1 MKQLLLLQLMARYQE
16 QKFLNLQSL
25 PHLLRIEKN
34 NSNFSEKKMAFQFHR
49 YMRTPHSEIY
59 GIFSSDQVEKGP
71 VGRVDIHYSLY
82 GLVNGLVVMEQDLS
96 ETETEELIAKIDD
109 ELVEMTTIDDE
120 NFEITVAFATKVLTF
135 GKEENDEE

>member
-1 MKQLLLLQLMARYQE
+1 MV
-16 QKFLNLQSL
+16 
-25 PHLLRIEKN
+25 
-34 NSNFSEKKMAFQFHR
+34 FQFHR

-59 GIFSSDQVEKGP
+59 GIFSSDQVEKSP
-71 VGRVDIHYSLY
+71 VGKVDIHYSLY

-96 ETETEELIAKIDD
+96 EIETEELIAKIED

>member
-1 MKQLLLLQLMARYQE
+1 
-16 QKFLNLQSL
+16 
-25 PHLLRIEKN
+25 
-34 NSNFSEKKMAFQFHR
+34 MAFQFHR

-59 GIFSSDQVEKGP
+59 GFFSSDQVEKGP

-96 ETETEELIAKIDD
+96 EIETEELIAKIDD

-135 GKEENDEE
+135 DKEENDKEQSKAMGFSYRVLRAYKNGLNVSTSKN

>member
-1 MKQLLLLQLMARYQE
+1 
-16 QKFLNLQSL
+16 
-25 PHLLRIEKN
+25 
-34 NSNFSEKKMAFQFHR
+34 
-49 YMRTPHSEIY
+49 MRTPHSEIY

-82 GLVNGLVVMEQDLS
+82 GLVMMEQDLS

-109 ELVEMTTIDDE
+109 ELVMTTIDDE

-135 GKEENDEE
+135 GKAENGEE

>member
-1 MKQLLLLQLMARYQE
+1 
-16 QKFLNLQSL
+16 
-25 PHLLRIEKN
+25 
-34 NSNFSEKKMAFQFHR
+34 MAFQFHR
-49 YMRTPHSEIY
+49 YTRTPRSEIY

-71 VGRVDIHYSLY
+71 VGRAYIYYSLY

-96 ETETEELIAKIDD
+96 EVETEELIAKIDD

>member
-1 MKQLLLLQLMARYQE
+1 
-16 QKFLNLQSL
+16 
-25 PHLLRIEKN
+25 
-34 NSNFSEKKMAFQFHR
+34 MAFQFHR
-49 YMRTPHSEIY
+49 YMRTPHPEIY

-96 ETETEELIAKIDD
+96 ETETEELIAKIDH
-109 ELVEMTTIDDE
+109 ELVMTTIDDE
-120 NFEITVAFATKVLTF
+120 NFETMVAFATKVLTF

>member
-1 MKQLLLLQLMARYQE
+1 
-16 QKFLNLQSL
+16 
-25 PHLLRIEKN
+25 
-34 NSNFSEKKMAFQFHR
+34 MAFQFHR
-49 YMRTPHSEIY
+49 YMRTPHLEIY

-82 GLVNGLVVMEQDLS
+82 GLVVMEQELS
-96 ETETEELIAKIDD
+96 EIGTEELIAKIDD